1 MDSKYSKLFLAC
13 FLAIFNMKFF
23 YARIYGRLEELPTSI
38 FIVVFF
44 CTTIY
49 LCIDKVLWSMLSPS
63 TKNSIS
69 CQKQLRWHIYIKGDH
84 HIEALPWLYRP
95 LFCTLP
101 VHPLRLQT
109 LFREQAEIYDMT
121 QRWSFT
127 SQSTTDLNIKM
138 IISSH
143 QIKIRLNDLIYL
155 NERAKRAKVD

>member
-1 MDSKYSKLFLAC
+1 
-13 FLAIFNMKFF
+13 MKFF

-143 QIKIRLNDLIYL
+143 QIKAWKLCEWSQIPKTSERSELKLI
-155 NERAKRAKVD
+155 NF

>member
-1 MDSKYSKLFLAC
+1 MDPNIQSYFWPVFWQSS
-13 FLAIFNMKFF
+13 IWSFF

-143 QIKIRLNDLIYL
+143 QIKIQLNGLIFL
-155 NERAKRAKVD
+155 NWASEAS

>member
-1 MDSKYSKLFLAC
+1 MDPKYLKLFLAN
-13 FLAIFNMKFF
+13 LVMSIEGKEVF
-23 YARIYGRLEELPTSI
+23 YARIYGRLEEVLTSI

-109 LFREQAEIYDMT
+109 LFREAEIYDMT

-127 SQSTTDLNIKM
+127 STTDLNIKM

-143 QIKIRLNDLIYL
+143 QIEKKSNCSRSLI
-155 NERAKRAKVD
+155 

>member
-1 MDSKYSKLFLAC
+1 MSIEGKEV
-13 FLAIFNMKFF
+13 F
-23 YARIYGRLEELPTSI
+23 YARIYGRLEEVLTSI

-95 LFCTLP
+95 LFVPYPSTPCGYRLSFERPRFMTWLN
-101 VHPLRLQT
+101 VDLSLRLPTWISKWLFQAIKSQKNLTVLIPEKRT
-109 LFREQAEIYDMT
+109 LNHRI
-121 QRWSFT
+121 
-127 SQSTTDLNIKM
+127 
-138 IISSH
+138 
-143 QIKIRLNDLIYL
+143 
-155 NERAKRAKVD
+155 